1 VPELPEVET
10 VVRTVRPHVVA
21 HTIRDARFFAPRSAQ
36 GRPEEMAARLAGQRI
51 HAVRRTGK
59 HILFDLDEGV
69 LDIHLRMTGKLLC
82 DAARGPYT
90 RALLELDR
98 GSLAFEDVR
107 QFGYL
112 VWRAEDPPLGPDML
126 SIPASGFLE
135 LLRRSRSRLKP
146 LLLDQSKVAGLGNI
160 YVDESLHRAGLHPL
174 SAASRVSRRRAAH
187 LHETILQVLQESLDA
202 GGSSISDYVDAAGRR
217 GSFQASHRVY
227 GREGEPCLC
236 CGATIRR
243 ILVGQRGTHYCP
255 LCQKR

>member
-1 VPELPEVET
+1 MPELPEVET
-10 VVRTVRPHVVA
+10 VVRTVRPHVA
-21 HTIRDARFFAPRSAQ
+21 GRTIREARYFAPRAAQ
-36 GRPEEMAARLAGQRI
+36 GRPEEMATRLAGQRI

-82 DAARGPYT
+82 NSARGPYT

-112 VWRAEDPPLGPDML
+112 VWRAGDPTLGPDML
-126 SIPASGFLE
+126 SVTTSEFQE
-135 LLRRSRSRLKP
+135 LLRLSRSRLKP

-160 YVDESLHRAGLHPL
+160 YVDEALHRAGLHPL
-174 SAASRVSRRRAAH
+174 STASRVSGRRSAR
-187 LHETILQVLQESLDA
+187 LHESILQVLQESLDA

-217 GSFQASHRVY
+217 GSFQGSHRVY

-236 CGATIRR
+236 CGAAIRR
-243 ILVGQRGTHYCP
+243 IVVGQRGTHYCP
-255 LCQKR
+255 QCQKR